1 MQFRHHS
8 RRGWQRGLSM
18 IELMVGVAIALFIT
32 AAGSTLLVA
41 QLRDSRALMLDTRLT
56 QELRNT
62 SELIARDL
70 RRAGYSGHAGTAANP
85 YAYTASLATTDLL
98 SLRYSMDASE
108 NDRIDVNEEFGFR
121 RRNGAIE
128 MQLGDAWQSVTDAT
142 VVTVT
147 EFSITPLIAE
157 TTVVSPCPT
166 RLQSRSVA
174 IAITAA
180 LASDPRVT
188 RNVRTTT
195 HVRADTLSEPCA
207 APDGP
212 AT

>member
-1 MQFRHHS
+1 
-8 RRGWQRGLSM
+8 M
-18 IELMVGVAIALFIT
+18 IELMVGAAIALFVA
-32 AAGSTLLVA
+32 AAGSTLLVG

-85 YAYTASLATTDLL
+85 YAYTASAATTDSL

-108 NDRIDVNEEFGFR
+108 NDRVDVNEEFGFR

-128 MQLGDAWQSVTDAT
+128 MQLGGNWQSVTDAN

-147 EFSITPLIAE
+147 DFSVTPLIAE
-157 TTVVSPCPT
+157 TAVVSPCPA
-166 RLQSRSVA
+166 RLQSRRVV

-180 LASDPRVT
+180 LTSDPRVT
-188 RNVRTTT
+188 RSVRTTT
-195 HVRADTLSEPCA
+195 HLRTDTLIESCP
-207 APDGP
+207 
-212 AT
+212 T